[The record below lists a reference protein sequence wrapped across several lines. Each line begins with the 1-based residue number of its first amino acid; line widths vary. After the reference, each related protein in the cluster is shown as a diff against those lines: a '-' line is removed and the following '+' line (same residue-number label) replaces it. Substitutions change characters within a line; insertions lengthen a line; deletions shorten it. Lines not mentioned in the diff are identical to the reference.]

1 MRCGEQASRPA
12 RPQQEI
18 RHSVF
23 ANGEGAAHAVGTR
36 KNGAARGMKKWN
48 GLPPAD
54 SCVNERNENDDC
66 SRHAS
71 PRVFA
76 SSAALASV
84 GADHCDAARMQN
96 RLGSRRMA
104 SRAPLDPDREEM
116 RRLGYEAVDR
126 IVEHL
131 DSLGEQRV
139 AAPGSGS
146 EYAALV
152 DESLPLDGRGAS
164 DCMRFLFERVVPR
177 MTRVNHPRFH
187 AYIPAP
193 SSFTGALGEML
204 AAGINP
210 FVGTWL
216 GGATVSA
223 LELTTVRWIA
233 ELVGYPSNAGG
244 ILTSGGSLANLSAL
258 AAARAHAQASGD
270 FDVRRA
276 KIYVSEEGHG
286 SLEKAAGIL
295 GFPIASIHR
304 LAVNA
309 ELRLDP
315 QSLAEAIER
324 DRAAGHRPFFVAANA
339 GSTNTGTVD
348 PLDAIDRV
356 CREHE
361 VWFHVDGAYGGF
373 AAIAPEGRRLLRGM
387 ERADSLTLDPHKW
400 LYCPMGVG
408 CVLVRDRQL
417 LARAFRAQGDYLKDL
432 PAHEVNF
439 LDFGPELSRPARVF
453 PVWMILRAVGS
464 RAIAEQIS
472 ADIRLASLAAALL
485 REDPRF
491 EIVREPELSVV
502 AFRLRL
508 QEGEEERERS
518 RRDTILMERTLASGE
533 LMLSTTYVQ
542 GRNCLRLAVMNHR
555 TREEDVRRSVRVIRE
570 LAP

>member
-1 MRCGEQASRPA
+1 
-12 RPQQEI
+12 
-18 RHSVF
+18 
-23 ANGEGAAHAVGTR
+23 
-36 KNGAARGMKKWN
+36 
-48 GLPPAD
+48 
-54 SCVNERNENDDC
+54 
-66 SRHAS
+66 
-71 PRVFA
+71 
-76 SSAALASV
+76 
-84 GADHCDAARMQN
+84 
-96 RLGSRRMA
+96 MA
-104 SRAPLDPDREEM
+104 SRVPLDPDREEM

-131 DSLGEQRV
+131 STLGEQRV
-139 AAPGSGS
+139 AAPGSGR
-146 EYAALV
+146 EFAALV
-152 DESLPLDGRGAS
+152 DEPLPTEGKGAS
-164 DCMRFLFERVVPR
+164 DCMSFLFERVVPR

-210 FVGTWL
+210 FVGSWL

-233 ELVGYPSNAGG
+233 ELVGYPTEAGG

-258 AAARAHAQASGD
+258 AAARAQAESSEERD
-270 FDVRRA
+270 LQRA

-286 SLEKAAGIL
+286 SLEKAARIL
-295 GFPIASIHR
+295 GFPAASIRR
-304 LAVNA
+304 LPVNA
-309 ELRLDP
+309 ELRLDAGTLAAAI
-315 QSLAEAIER
+315 QS
-324 DRAAGHRPFFVAANA
+324 DRARGDLPFFVAANA
-339 GSTNTGTVD
+339 GTTNTGTVD
-348 PLDAIDRV
+348 PLEAIERV
-356 CREHE
+356 CREHR

-373 AAIAPEGRRLLRGM
+373 AALTPEGRRLLRGM

-408 CVLVRDRQL
+408 CILVRDRAL

-453 PVWMILRAVGS
+453 SVWMILRAAGS
-464 RAIAEQIS
+464 ARLAEQIS
-472 ADIRLASLAAALL
+472 ADLRLARLAAQLL

-502 AFRLRL
+502 AFRLRP
-508 QEGEEERERS
+508 QDGEDENARG
-518 RRDTILMERTLASGE
+518 RRDALLMERTLASGE
-533 LMLSTTYVQ
+533 LMLSTTFVQ
-542 GRNCLRLAVMNHR
+542 GRNCLRLVVMNHR
-555 TREEDVRRSVRVIRE
+555 TTEEDVRRSIRKIGE